1 MGTEKALA
9 ITPSLKQQDNE
20 MNNADYAANASSR
33 RFHLSMLMVA
43 MSLGDCTA
51 VKAKQ
56 FDSLVNP
63 TDFRLIKLAEQAVR
77 TRDITVVALWPDPAT
92 THCKDVVIIRRHPF
106 GVQFVPVDIARLSD
120 DAPFVLISGD
130 RCTLFELTPDGEVTA
145 SACAPSRRIERAI
158 EQGTAQFEEGFA
170 GYRKA
175 A

>member
-1 MGTEKALA
+1 
-9 ITPSLKQQDNE
+9 
-20 MNNADYAANASSR
+20 MNDAHDGANASSR

-43 MSLGDCTA
+43 MSLGGCTA
-51 VKAKQ
+51 VKANQ

-63 TDFRLIKLAEQAVR
+63 TDFRMIKLAQKVVLA
-77 TRDITVVALWPDPAT
+77 RDTTVVALWPDPVST
-92 THCKDVVIIRRHPF
+92 RCKNLAVIRRHPL

-130 RCTLFELTPDGEVTA
+130 RRTMFELTSAGEVTA

-158 EQGTAQFEEGFA
+158 EQGTAQFED
-170 GYRKA
+170 GYTGYHEA